1 MQVELP
7 TQWDSERNNGGDKD
21 NKDSDEDE
29 DAVSKN
35 EENNAEHAAKV
46 KHLNEVFNTR
56 RQEVLSTL
64 IDRLGPK
71 NSDLENTLNAQLVL
85 SELVENK
92 KIYKKITEV

>member
-1 MQVELP
+1 MQVDLP
-7 TQWDSERNNGGDKD
+7 TQWDADRINGGDKD
-21 NKDSDEDE
+21 NKDSDEEE

-35 EENNAEHAAKV
+35 EETNVELIAKV

-56 RQEVLSTL
+56 RQEVISTL

-71 NSDLENTLNAQLVL
+71 NTDLENTLNAQLVL

-92 KIYKKITEV
+92 KIYKKITEA